1 MVVERRRRAPVWL
14 PGFCGVSVVC
24 RLSSVVCRLSS
35 VVCLLSSVSH
45 INRYSGVSWGFLV
58 SCILRVIAF
67 YRVFFVG
74 LGLIGV
80 GVEIRSTVGS
90 KNTKRDHLYGY
101 HCLVCHGVFFSRS
114 PSPARPPHPSPVSNR
129 APSGAAAVT
138 RTTTTTS
145 CSATSPVAS
154 GPTTR
159 TACLRLSSPRRSRG
173 RKRTGFAGSA
183 SASRIAWIFSSGS
196 SRYVVAF
203 VLCACCVCVCTCS
216 LFYEELSRACLPHRD
231 ADFVEAVRVAGF
243 VPKKIEGEIPL
254 SARNASA
261 FLVSVFPAT
270 GWTLDLLPSPTILFS
285 RAPALRAPSLA
296 ALGLTFAS
304 RAP

>member
-1 MVVERRRRAPVWL
+1 MGRDTGRRGGEHRGRRNRVHQVRGPAIFPRSFRLRLCFLLPASCLALYFRDRGRCFGRLWWL
-14 PGFCGVSVVC
+14 KEGDALRSGYQASAVC
-24 RLSSVVCRLSS
+24 LSSVVCRLSS

-90 KNTKRDHLYGY
+90 RNTKRDHLYGY
-101 HCLVCHGVFFSRS
+101 HCLVCHGVFFS
-114 PSPARPPHPSPVSNR
+114 PSPARPPYPFPVSNR

-203 VLCACCVCVCTCS
+203 VLCACCVCVY
-216 LFYEELSRACLPHRD
+216 LLS
-231 ADFVEAVRVAGF
+231 
-243 VPKKIEGEIPL
+243 
-254 SARNASA
+254 
-261 FLVSVFPAT
+261 FL
-270 GWTLDLLPSPTILFS
+270 
-285 RAPALRAPSLA
+285 
-296 ALGLTFAS
+296 
-304 RAP
+304 